1 MNYHVYLI
9 LYISR
14 SIVKILISKI
24 RLLGL
29 LIHSYLWT
37 KKKEKTSWAHK
48 EGRKD
53 IKQTYLS
60 SAPV

>member
-29 LIHSYLWT
+29 LIHSYLLWT
-37 KKKEKTSWAHK
+37 KKKKNFLGAQR
-48 EGRKD
+48 RK
-53 IKQTYLS
+53 KGH
-60 SAPV
+60 